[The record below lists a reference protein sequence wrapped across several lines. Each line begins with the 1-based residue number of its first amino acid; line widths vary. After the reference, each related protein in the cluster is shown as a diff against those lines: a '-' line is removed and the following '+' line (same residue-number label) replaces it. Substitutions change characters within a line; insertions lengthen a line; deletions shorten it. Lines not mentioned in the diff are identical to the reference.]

1 MKQSSLDKWE
11 DLDALENDEI
21 RSMAEQKKNEIN
33 YLENEIRTLR
43 SERKDQVHIV
53 KSLRSALSGVE
64 ASNSGRKNL
73 LNKFHISRKNAQVQR
88 EKRDLTNKLIPPPS
102 KILEEWLSDT
112 YNGLTTIDNDL
123 TLVPMLRSELSSF
136 GRFFEIQVSITR
148 KREAEKAHSIYLE
161 NVSEMRKISAKLDEN
176 KKEAQNKVTELKDSA
191 DIDGDKISRKEI
203 KKISKRISQI
213 DKRLD
218 RIKIKVKEVKKEVRR
233 IESYSKISSG
243 RSVRI
248 KISDIRGIAA
258 KGGALNAEEM
268 GALLESGGISSIK
281 EVGGNERNEG
291 SNNRKVRKK
300 GRKLSVSRR
309 GSRKGNIAT
318 RRD

>member
-1 MKQSSLDKWE
+1 MKGASRDKWE
-11 DLDALENDEI
+11 DLEALENDEI
-21 RSMAEQKKNEIN
+21 KSMAKDNKNEIK
-33 YLENEIRTLR
+33 YLDKEMRALR

-53 KSLRSALSGVE
+53 RSLRSAMSDVE
-64 ASNSGRKNL
+64 ASNSGRKSL
-73 LNKFHISRKNAQVQR
+73 LNKFHISRKGAQVQR
-88 EKRDLTNKLIPPPS
+88 EKRDSTNKLIPPPS

-123 TLVPMLRSELSSF
+123 TLVPMLKSELSSF
-136 GRFFEIQVSITR
+136 GRFFEIQASITR
-148 KREAEKAHSIYLE
+148 KREAEEAHSIYLE
-161 NVSEMRKISAKLDEN
+161 HVSEMRKISAKLDEN
-176 KKEAQNKVTELKDSA
+176 KTKAQNTVSELQDSA
-191 DIDGDKISRKEI
+191 DIGGDKISRKEI

-218 RIKIKVKEVKKEVRR
+218 EIKVKVRKVKKEVSR
-233 IESYSKISSG
+233 IESYSNISSG
-243 RSVRI
+243 RSGRI

-258 KGGALNAEEM
+258 KGGALNAQEM

-281 EVGGNERNEG
+281 EVGDNEKIVR
-291 SNNRKVRKK
+291 SNDRKTRKK

-309 GSRKGNIAT
+309 GSRKGNTAT

>member
-1 MKQSSLDKWE
+1 MKKPLRDKWE
-11 DLDALENDEI
+11 DLEALENDEI
-21 RSMAEQKKNEIN
+21 KSMSKDKKNEIS
-33 YLENEIRTLR
+33 YLDNEMKALR

-53 KSLRSALSGVE
+53 KTLRSAISGVE

-73 LNKFHISRKNAQVQR
+73 LNKFHISRKRAQVQR
-88 EKRDLTNKLIPPPS
+88 EQRDSINKLIPPPS

-123 TLVPMLRSELSSF
+123 TLVPMLKPELSSF
-136 GRFFEIQVSITR
+136 GRFFEIQISITK
-148 KREAEKAHSIYLE
+148 KRQAEESHTIYLE
-161 NVSEMRKISAKLDEN
+161 HVSEMRKISAKLDEN
-176 KKEAQNKVTELKDSA
+176 KKQAHNTVSELKDSA
-191 DIDGDKISRKEI
+191 DIGGDKISRKEI

-218 RIKIKVKEVKKEVRR
+218 EIKEKAREVRKEIKR
-233 IESYSKISSG
+233 IESYSNISSG
-243 RSVRI
+243 RSGRV

-258 KGGALNAEEM
+258 KGGALNAQEM

-281 EVGGNERNEG
+281 EVGENEKAEG
-291 SNNRKVRKK
+291 SKNRKTKKK

>member
-1 MKQSSLDKWE
+1 MKQASGGKWE

-21 RSMAEQKKNEIN
+21 KSMVKDKKNEIY
-33 YLENEIRTLR
+33 YLDNEMKALR

-53 KSLRSALSGVE
+53 KSLRSAISGVE

-73 LNKFHISRKNAQVQR
+73 LNKFHISRKGAQVQR
-88 EKRDLTNKLIPPPS
+88 EKRDSTNKFIPPPS
-102 KILEEWLSDT
+102 KILEEWLSET
-112 YNGLTTIDNDL
+112 YNGLTTIDNEL
-123 TLVPMLRSELSSF
+123 TLVPMLKSELSSF
-136 GRFFEIQVSITR
+136 GRFFEIQVSIIR
-148 KREAEKAHSIYLE
+148 KREAEEAHSIYME
-161 NVSEMRKISAKLDEN
+161 HVSEMRKISAKLDEN
-176 KKEAQNKVTELKDSA
+176 KKKAQNTVSEIQDSA
-191 DIDGDKISRKEI
+191 DIGGDKISRKEI
-203 KKISKRISQI
+203 NKISKRISQI

-218 RIKIKVKEVKKEVRR
+218 EIKIKVREVKKEVKR
-233 IESYSKISSG
+233 IESYSNISSG
-243 RSVRI
+243 RSGRI

-258 KGGALNAEEM
+258 KGGALNAQEM

-281 EVGGNERNEG
+281 GAGGNEKTEG
-291 SNNRKVRKK
+291 NNNPKTRKK